1 MLDSISIKNFKAIKD
16 PGLTLTGLANVNY
29 LVGKNG
35 CGKSSVLEGIQIL
48 EPYLL
53 FEKNSKFRNIDF
65 KYYTSFSNESKTEII
80 FNYDKTKKLLVSIEL
95 I

>member
-1 MLDSISIKNFKAIKD
+1 MLDSITIKNFKAIKD

-53 FEKNSKFRNIDF
+53 F
-65 KYYTSFSNESKTEII
+65 
-80 FNYDKTKKLLVSIEL
+80 
-95 I
+95 